1 MGCHR
6 LMCHHHHIICE
17 HQIEIEVWPACAEVY
32 FQDEAHCN
40 PANTQ
45 VRFDAIVYNAPS
57 SAVLWKVCNLDGGPG
72 KGTIDKSGLYTAPP
86 KDGKDGLLN
95 GDTEI
100 IVAAA
105 ADDPFRQARAFV
117 TLIGRGP
124 EPPPSPSIMVLPK
137 RVNLYYRTGENND
150 YIDESNTRQVFRAL
164 VANSES
170 SIDWQVNHTTVVS
183 ADPSYLFCY
192 IPAANSGSDAVVTI
206 TAMLSS
212 QNAVK
217 DEARVV
223 LVNYKW
229 PGIE

>member
-1 MGCHR
+1 MGFHR
-6 LMCHHHHIICE
+6 RMCHHHHIICE

-32 FQDEAHCN
+32 FQDEAHCD

-45 VRFDAIVYNAPS
+45 VRFDAIVHNAPS
-57 SAVLWKVCNLDGGPG
+57 CAVLWKVCSLGGGPG
-72 KGTIDKSGLYTAPP
+72 MGSIDASGLYTAPP
-86 KDGKDGLLN
+86 KGDLLN

-100 IVAAA
+100 IVATA

-124 EPPPSPSIMVLPK
+124 EPPPPPSIMVLPK
-137 RVNLYYRTGENND
+137 RANVYYRTGENND
-150 YIDESNTRQVFRAL
+150 YIDKSNTRQVFRAL
-164 VANSES
+164 VANSDS
-170 SIDWQVNHTTVVS
+170 SVDWQVNHTTVLA
-183 ADPSYLFCY
+183 ADPSHLFCY
-192 IPAANSGSDAVVTI
+192 TPTANSGSDTVVTI

-217 DEARVV
+217 DEAKVV